1 MRGTESLFFG
11 DIVTRINMLNWT
23 CVGAGVLLT
32 IGQSFAEPIDFATVT
47 TLSWTSD
54 GPQLHDSTPAT
65 GTPRI
70 RTPSQDR
77 ITLDDTGKSGW
88 YIAPYTG
95 INLLSEFNDDQIQI
109 SYKDGYSYGISI
121 GKEVNPGFR
130 IQLDVA
136 HIKNDLDRVF
146 VKLGGGVNVP
156 VTDAKI
162 TQIPI
167 ILNAIWEPR
176 GHGRLFPFIGLGV
189 GGIKGKYSVTDLPGV
204 FPDLLDIGWAFALQV
219 KLGLT
224 YELSHTSSIT
234 LGYQFLHAHYNS
246 DLDLN
251 NNLITLGVQ
260 FRF

>member
-1 MRGTESLFFG
+1 
-11 DIVTRINMLNWT
+11 MLNWMI
-23 CVGAGVLLT
+23 VGACVLLT
-32 IGQSFAEPIDFATVT
+32 TGQLFADRIDFTAAT

-54 GPQLHDSTPAT
+54 GPTMHDTP
-65 GTPRI
+65 GNTPGE
-70 RTPSQDR
+70 TPNPSIQNR
-77 ITLDDTGKSGW
+77 ITLDDAGESGW
-88 YIAPYTG
+88 YIAPNTG

-136 HIKNDLDRVF
+136 HIKNDLDRVTL
-146 VKLGGGVNVP
+146 KLAGGINVP

-176 GHGRLFPFIGLGV
+176 GRGRLFPFIGLGV
-189 GGIKGKYSVTDLPGV
+189 GGIKGKYSVADLPGV

-224 YELSHTSSIT
+224 YELSHTSSVT
-234 LGYQFLHAHYNS
+234 LGYQFLHAHYNT

>member
-1 MRGTESLFFG
+1 MLHLICIGASSLL
-11 DIVTRINMLNWT
+11 VT
-23 CVGAGVLLT
+23 
-32 IGQSFAEPIDFATVT
+32 GQSFAEPIDFATAT
-47 TLSWTSD
+47 TLSFTSD
-54 GPQLHDSTPAT
+54 GPTLHDTPGSASSGG
-65 GTPRI
+65 GTP
-70 RTPSQDR
+70 TAPNPSNQNR
-77 ITLDDTGKSGW
+77 ITLDDTGQSGW
-88 YIAPYTG
+88 YIAPNAG

-146 VKLGGGVNVP
+146 VKLAGGVNVP

-176 GHGRLFPFIGLGV
+176 GHGRLFPYIGLGV
-189 GGIKGKYSVTDLPGV
+189 GAIKGKYSVADLPGV

-219 KLGLT
+219 KVGLT
-224 YELSHTSSIT
+224 YELSHSSSVT

>member
-1 MRGTESLFFG
+1 MMLKLICCGASLFILATPSYA
-11 DIVTRINMLNWT
+11 D
-23 CVGAGVLLT
+23 
-32 IGQSFAEPIDFATVT
+32 QIDFAAAT

-54 GPQLHDSTPAT
+54 GPTLNDGAPIQNQ
-65 GTPRI
+65 
-70 RTPSQDR
+70 PSVANPQER
-77 ITLDDTGKSGW
+77 ITLDDTGHSGW
-88 YIAPYTG
+88 YIAPTTG
-95 INLLSEFNDDQIQI
+95 LNLISEFNDDEIQV

-130 IQLDVA
+130 VQLDIA

-146 VKLGGGVNVP
+146 LKLGGGINVP
-156 VTDAKI
+156 VNDAKI

-176 GHGRLFPFIGLGV
+176 GHGRLFPYLGLGV
-189 GGIKGKYSVTDLPGV
+189 GAIKGKYSVADMPGV

-219 KLGLT
+219 KVGMT
-224 YELSHTSSIT
+224 YELSHSSSVS

-251 NNLITLGVQ
+251 NNLITLGLQ
-260 FRF
+260 FQF